1 MTHLEPLRIVPA
13 GAGSGKTYSI
23 QHQLGDWIASGK
35 VRPERVVAVTYTE
48 AAATELRER
57 ISARLLEMGRVE
69 DALRLAQAY
78 ISTIHGFGLRV
89 LTEFAFEA
97 GASPRP
103 RLLNDDEESALIRR
117 ALART
122 DKANAIADELAAFGY
137 SYDWGRRRSPVE
149 VFRDD
154 LLRVL
159 QVFRT
164 IGLTSAARANEH
176 VVSTTEEVVREYGRT
191 QDGDVLRWVL
201 KERVEALLRK
211 YPKSLVRDF
220 GLNKTAK
227 EQFRRDFHNL
237 REALQGDALEQDWK
251 LWQGL
256 RELRTSKR
264 NLPLPKRYDELASAV
279 SAAAD
284 DVTAH
289 PGPLRQAC
297 VHLAGLLTAG
307 QDILRHY
314 EEAKRGAGLVDYTDM
329 IAMSERLL
337 RTRED
342 VRQTLAARIDCLVV
356 DEFQDTNPLQFALL
370 WTLRRA
376 GIPTLV
382 VGDLK
387 QAIMGFQ
394 GADPRLFEALTD
406 NHPAAS
412 SPLTRNWRSQPE
424 LMRFINA
431 VGPVLFGDDY
441 SALVPQAGAS
451 RMEPLEFVGFKK
463 NARSKRHAVRA
474 LAVGMR
480 LQELL
485 EDPNETVK
493 DRRTGSERR
502 LRGGDIAVL
511 CPTNGT
517 LAAYADVLRTLGLRV
532 NCKSDGWLSSRPVQI
547 AWHALSYLANS
558 ADRHAALYLAVTELG
573 SLTLEEGL
581 RQLMDGDR
589 IEDPLLRKLDDLAEG
604 VADRT
609 VFALLADTL
618 EALNLFD
625 AVASWPDSEQQRAN
639 LVHLMGAAS
648 EFMDANREA
657 LAHGGYH
664 GSGVQTFLAWLE
676 ARAADDDLQPEKKVL
691 EEDAV
696 VLRTWHGS
704 KGLEWPVVAVC
715 GLERKFKGRLP
726 HIDIDYQSF
735 DDLSRILRNVRIE
748 YWPRYAVPEKNRP
761 SELAMQ
767 RAAEKEARRLLYV
780 VLTRARE
787 KLVLE
792 WPHFLERKERKD
804 AENLAK
810 ALELSRS
817 LDALVQFGARSRS
830 YWSLLRGRCRL
841 YAQQREFKVG
851 SVTFPCHVTEGGS
864 SLPADFVL
872 GAEPAE
878 RELAVVGRRAIRPG
892 SVPAEL
898 TPESRAP
905 SALDSA
911 VDTSSRVAVRSE
923 RYGEGL
929 DVEVDL
935 AGTELG
941 TFLHRCFEILGN
953 RPDLVDRIP
962 ELTGVSAPARAI
974 AAITSAV
981 ARFEAWLSASFQA
994 EAVLREWPLLM
1005 VDVNGSVI
1013 SGTADLIVQTAKG
1026 VWILDHKSDR
1036 TDDPAAAFQKY
1047 RRQLGAYAQALAA
1060 QQTKVLG
1067 VGIHWIRRG
1076 EVTWGQ
1082 TRPRRTGARAP
1093 GRSEP

>member
-1 MTHLEPLRIVPA
+1 MVNLEPLRIVPA
-13 GAGSGKTYSI
+13 GAGSGKTYTV

-89 LTEFAFEA
+89 LAEFAFEA
-97 GASPRP
+97 GASPQP

-137 SYDWGRRRSPVE
+137 SYDWGRRRSAFE
-149 VFRDD
+149 VFRAD
-154 LLRVL
+154 LLNVL

-164 IGLTSAARANEH
+164 IGLSTASRAEQH
-176 VVSTTEEVVREYGRT
+176 AVSTTREVARWYGKT
-191 QDGDVLRWVL
+191 QDSGPLRQVL
-201 KERVEALLRK
+201 KQRVGQLLRE

-220 GLNKTAK
+220 GLNKTAT

-237 REALQGDALEQDWK
+237 REALQTDALERDWK

-256 RELRTSKR
+256 RQLRTSKR
-264 NLPLPKRYDELASAV
+264 NLRLPERYDELASAV
-279 SAAAD
+279 SEAAD
-284 DVTAH
+284 LVTEH

-297 VHLAGLLTAG
+297 VHITGLLTAG

-314 EEAKRGAGLVDYTDM
+314 EEAKRSSGLVDYTDM
-329 IAMSERLL
+329 IAMSEQLL
-337 RTRED
+337 RQRKD
-342 VRQTLAARIDCLVV
+342 VRRALAARIDCLVV

-382 VGDLK
+382 VGDVK

-394 GADPRLFEALTD
+394 GADPRLFEALTE
-406 NHPAAS
+406 NHSSAS

-431 VGPVLFGDDY
+431 IGPVLFGEDY
-441 SALVPQAGAS
+441 SALVPQASPSQLA
-451 RMEPLEFVGFKK
+451 PLEFVRFKK

-474 LAVGMR
+474 LAVGTR
-480 LQELL
+480 LKELL
-485 EDPNETVK
+485 DDPNATVK
-493 DRRTGSERR
+493 DRRTGLQRR
-502 LRGGDIAVL
+502 LRGSDIALL
-511 CPTNGT
+511 CPTNTT
-517 LAAYADVLRTLGLRV
+517 LAAYADALRALGLRV
-532 NCKSDGWLSSRPVQI
+532 NCQSEGWLSSRPVQI
-547 AWHALSYLANS
+547 AWHAMSYLANP
-558 ADRHAALYLAVTELG
+558 AGRHAALYLAVTELG
-573 SLTLEEGL
+573 SLTLEEAL

-589 IEDPLLRKLDDLAEG
+589 IEDPLLDKLDDLAAG

-609 VFALLADTL
+609 VYALLADTL
-618 EALNLFD
+618 GALDLFD
-625 AVASWPDSEQQRAN
+625 AVATWPDSEQQRAN

-664 GSGVQTFLAWLE
+664 GSGVHTFLAWLE
-676 ARAADDDLQPEKKVL
+676 ARAAEDDLQPEKKVL

-726 HIDIDYQSF
+726 RIDIKYQSF
-735 DDLSRILRNVRIE
+735 DDLSRILQNVCIE
-748 YWPRYAVPEKNRP
+748 YWPRYAVPEKNRL
-761 SELAMQ
+761 SEFALQ
-767 RAAEKEARRLLYV
+767 RAVDREARRLLYV

-792 WPHFLERKERKD
+792 WPHFLEKKERKD
-804 AENLAK
+804 AEQLAE
-810 ALELSRS
+810 ALKQSRT
-817 LDALVQFGARSRS
+817 LDLLTGFGASSRS
-830 YWSLLRGRCRL
+830 YWSLLRGRCQL
-841 YAQQREFKVG
+841 SAEQGEFRVG
-851 SVTFPCHVTEGGS
+851 RATFPCHVTEGGS
-864 SLPADFVL
+864 SLPEDIVL
-872 GAEPAE
+872 GAEPDE
-878 RELAVVGRRAIRPG
+878 PQLPTTGRRAIRPA
-892 SVPAEL
+892 SVPVDL
-898 TPESRAP
+898 TPESRSP
-905 SALDSA
+905 STLDS
-911 VDTSSRVAVRSE
+911 VDDTSDRVAVRAE

-929 DVEVDL
+929 ELEVGL

-941 TFLHRCFEILGN
+941 TFLHRCFEVLGS
-953 RPDLVDRIP
+953 RPDLADRIP
-962 ELTGVSAPARAI
+962 ALTGVNPSPPAM
-974 AAITSAV
+974 AAISSAV
-981 ARFEAWLSASFQA
+981 GQFEAWLDDSFNA
-994 EAVLREWPLLM
+994 EAVLREWPLLT
-1005 VDVNGSVI
+1005 VDASGSVI
-1013 SGTADLIVQTAKG
+1013 SGTADLIVETAEG
-1026 VWILDHKSDR
+1026 VWVLDHKSDR
-1036 TDDPAAAFQKY
+1036 TDDPSARFQHY
-1047 RRQLGAYAQALAA
+1047 RRQLDSYARAFSRQG
-1060 QQTKVLG
+1060 TNVLG

-1076 EVTWGQ
+1076 EVTWRAGE
-1082 TRPRRTGARAP
+1082 RSAR
-1093 GRSEP
+1093 